1 MGNAIEKGKALKAK
15 EESFLARRRANLFVD
30 PSPLTAKQMEKNN
43 MNKDKGVCTR
53 PVCVAERTLHDS
65 MKIYLGFNVAPAGA
79 ILHIMMKSA
88 RAFVQHFDMLL
99 KGKLEAEDLLTFYW
113 KHV

>member
-15 EESFLARRRANLFVD
+15 EESFLARRKANLFVD

-43 MNKDKGVCTR
+43 MNRDKGVCTK
-53 PVCVAERTLHDS
+53 PVCVAERTLHDD
-65 MKIYLGFNVAPAGA
+65 MKIYLTFNVAPAGA

-88 RAFVQHFDMLL
+88 RTFVH
-99 KGKLEAEDLLTFYW
+99 
-113 KHV
+113 H